1 MEQLFSPGLL
11 YSVAPENMY
20 QLHLLED
27 TQLDEVEWEEDE
39 SHMCLLARA
48 MLANFMKPAAR

>member
-20 QLHLLED
+20 QLHLRED
-27 TQLDEVEWEEDE
+27 TQLDEVEWEEDD
-39 SHMCLLARA
+39 SQFYLLARA
-48 MLANFMKPAAR
+48 MLATFMKPAAR